1 MALPPSCAAALP
13 ASTSTTAATVLAT
26 FMHNSKTLGAA
37 PGARNHPPICVERQ
51 CRQGRNCMKAC
62 AGIKI
67 TPFRIGAFMTEYLRA
82 AIAGLACLA
91 SLAAGTLPS
100 AAADY
105 PNRPVHWLIGFAA
118 GGPVDIVARI
128 MSQWLSDRLGQQFIV
143 ENRAGS
149 GGNLAAAAAVN
160 SPPDGYTLLFVA
172 PNNAIS
178 ASLYKK
184 LPYDFIRDTV
194 PVASIMQ
201 LTNMLV
207 VSNDM
212 PVKTVQEFIDYCKAN
227 PGKVAYASSGNGTSV
242 HMSAELFKAMTKID
256 MIHVPYRG
264 SALAFPDIISNKVQL
279 IFDNLPSAL
288 EQARGGS
295 VRALGV
301 TSPQRWPGVPDVPAI
316 AETVPG
322 FESVGFYGISAPKGT
337 PPEIVDLL
345 NKAVGEAL
353 QDPKLVARLAEI
365 GGIPKPMSP
374 AEFGRLIAEETQKWR
389 KVVAFAGVSVD

>member
-1 MALPPSCAAALP
+1 MENNGNPMMA
-13 ASTSTTAATVLAT
+13 
-26 FMHNSKTLGAA
+26 F
-37 PGARNHPPICVERQ
+37 
-51 CRQGRNCMKAC
+51 
-62 AGIKI
+62 
-67 TPFRIGAFMTEYLRA
+67 LRA
-82 AIAGLACLA
+82 AFFALACLSSFAA
-91 SLAAGTLPS
+91 STAPSSAAG
-100 AAADY
+100 Y
-105 PNRPVHWLIGFAA
+105 PDRPVRWLIGFAP

-128 MSQWLSDRLGQQFIV
+128 MSQWLSDHFGQQFVV

-149 GGNLAAAAAVN
+149 GGNIAAAAAIN
-160 SPPDGYTLLFVA
+160 STPDGYTILFDA

-178 ASLYKK
+178 TSLYKH
-184 LPYDFIRDTV
+184 LSYDFIRDTV

-207 VSNDM
+207 VSNAM

-227 PGKVAYASSGNGTSV
+227 PNKISYASSGLGTSV
-242 HMSAELFKAMTKID
+242 HMSAELFKAMTHCE
-256 MIHVPYRG
+256 MVHVPYRG
-264 SALAFPDIISNKVQL
+264 SAIAFPDIMSNKVQL

-288 EQARGGS
+288 EQSRAGS

-337 PPEIVDLL
+337 PPEIVDVL

-353 QDPKLVARLAEI
+353 RDPKVVERLTAI
-365 GGIPKPMSP
+365 GGIPKPMTP
-374 AEFGRLIAEETQKWR
+374 AEFGKLVAVETEKWR
-389 KVVAFAGVSVD
+389 KVVEFSGASVE

>member
-1 MALPPSCAAALP
+1 
-13 ASTSTTAATVLAT
+13 
-26 FMHNSKTLGAA
+26 
-37 PGARNHPPICVERQ
+37 
-51 CRQGRNCMKAC
+51 
-62 AGIKI
+62 
-67 TPFRIGAFMTEYLRA
+67 MTGFLRA
-82 AIAGLACLA
+82 AITGLVCLLG
-91 SLAAGTLPS
+91 LAAGVAS
-100 AAADY
+100 AASADY
-105 PNRPVHWLIGFAA
+105 PSRPVRWLIGFTA
-118 GGPVDIVARI
+118 GGPVDTVARI
-128 MSQWLSDRLGQQFIV
+128 MSQWLSERLGQQFVV

-149 GGNLAAAAAVN
+149 GGNIAAAAAIN
-160 SPPDGYTLLFVA
+160 SAPDGYTLLFVA

-178 ASLYKK
+178 TSLYKK

-207 VSNDM
+207 VAKDM

-227 PGKVAYASSGNGTSV
+227 PGKVSYASSGNGTSV

-264 SALAFPDIISNKVQL
+264 SSAAFPDIISNKVQL

-288 EQARGGS
+288 EQARGGT

-337 PPEIVDLL
+337 PPEIVDIL

-353 QDPKLVARLAEI
+353 KDPKLVARLADV
-365 GGIPKPMSP
+365 GGIPKPMTP
-374 AEFGRLIAEETQKWR
+374 AEFGRLVTDETEKWR
-389 KVVAFAGVSVD
+389 KVVEFAGVSVD

>member
-1 MALPPSCAAALP
+1 
-13 ASTSTTAATVLAT
+13 
-26 FMHNSKTLGAA
+26 
-37 PGARNHPPICVERQ
+37 
-51 CRQGRNCMKAC
+51 
-62 AGIKI
+62 
-67 TPFRIGAFMTEYLRA
+67 MTGFLRA
-82 AIAGLACLA
+82 AMAGLVCLLG
-91 SLAAGTLPS
+91 LAAGVAPAS
-100 AAADY
+100 AADY
-105 PNRPVHWLIGFAA
+105 PNRPVRWLIGFTA
-118 GGPVDIVARI
+118 GGPVDTVARI
-128 MSQWLSDRLGQQFIV
+128 MSQWLSERLGQQFVV

-149 GGNLAAAAAVN
+149 GGNIAAAAAIN
-160 SPPDGYTLLFVA
+160 SAPDGYTLLFVA

-178 ASLYKK
+178 TSLYKK

-207 VSNDM
+207 VAKDM

-227 PGKVAYASSGNGTSV
+227 PGKVSYASSGNGTSV

-264 SALAFPDIISNKVQL
+264 SSAAFPDIISNKVQL

-288 EQARGGS
+288 EQARGGT

-337 PPEIVDLL
+337 PPEIVEIL

-353 QDPKLVARLAEI
+353 KDPKLVARLADV
-365 GGIPKPMSP
+365 GGIPKPMTP
-374 AEFGRLIAEETQKWR
+374 AEFGKLVSDETEKWR
-389 KVVAFAGVSVD
+389 KVVEFAGVSVD